1 MASKLK
7 IKVDGLRL
15 DGLLNGRA
23 HSSATTLDRF
33 VSTNAG

>member
-7 IKVDGLRL
+7 VKVNGLGL
-15 DGLLNGRA
+15 GGLLNGRA